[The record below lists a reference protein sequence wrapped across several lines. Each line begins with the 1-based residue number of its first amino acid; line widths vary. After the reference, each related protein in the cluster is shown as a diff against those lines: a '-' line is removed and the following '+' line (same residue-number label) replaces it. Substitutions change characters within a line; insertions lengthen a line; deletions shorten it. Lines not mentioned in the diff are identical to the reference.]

1 MRIYR
6 GLPAL
11 ADGPVA
17 LTIGNFD
24 GVHTGHQE
32 MLRRVVDRAR
42 ELDVPS
48 VVLTFDPHPMRIL
61 HPQRAPGLIIYTH
74 TEVPDALE
82 GRGIGSKL
90 ARTVLDYARAAHLA
104 VVPSCP
110 FIRAYIARH
119 PEYQDLVRR

>member
-1 MRIYR
+1 MQTEPDTIVVQNNEAAERFEAQVA
-6 GLPAL
+6 GHL
-11 ADGPVA
+11 A
-17 LTIGNFD
+17 
-24 GVHTGHQE
+24 
-32 MLRRVVDRAR
+32 VV
-42 ELDVPS
+42 EY
-48 VVLTFDPHPMRIL
+48 
-61 HPQRAPGLIIYTH
+61 QRAPGLIVYTH

-90 ARTVLDYARAAHLA
+90 ARTVLDYARAEHLA